1 MSFHIYYNDRKYTRL
16 KIFFS
21 PEFTGAFFYKILELI
36 EFPLS
41 EREDVLFRFAITE
54 LVTNAIRASK
64 EQGVEMNVRIEFSI
78 FNTVLRVVVKDHALG
93 FDKSILPFKID
104 EVITD
109 PQVFSE
115 KFIKYRQKHGDK
127 RFGMGLLSAKMV
139 MNELSIDFFDQN
151 GEGAEWKGRGS
162 VLGTVIRAAKKIDLR
177 EAAQRQDVERL
188 RKSERFSLFVKIKIN
203 DNKDAYL
210 VDLSLDGAKLLM
222 FFKNG
227 IKENDEI
234 TLTIKALDSNQTLP
248 TIRTSVKWISETHA
262 IIQIGVKYIID
273 NDFPLKDLM
282 NYIAQRNKNPFKLQE
297 MVYIEGS

>member
-1 MSFHIYYNDRKYTRL
+1 MSYHIYYNDRKYTRL
-16 KIFFS
+16 KILFS

-41 EREDVLFRFAITE
+41 EKEDVLFRFTITE

-64 EQGVEMNVRIEFSI
+64 ENNVEMNVRIEFSI
-78 FNTVLRVVVKDHALG
+78 FNTILRVVVQDYGLG
-93 FDKSILPFKID
+93 FDKSVLPFKID
-104 EVITD
+104 EAISN

-115 KFIKYRQKHGDK
+115 KFMKYREKHSNQ

-139 MNELSIDFFDQN
+139 MDELSIDFFDKN
-151 GEGAEWKGRGS
+151 DEGIEWQGKGS
-162 VLGTVIRAAKKIDLR
+162 VLGTIIRATKKIDL
-177 EAAQRQDVERL
+177 EEVTQRQDVDRL

-203 DNKDAYL
+203 DTKDAYL
-210 VDLSLDGAKLLM
+210 VDLSLDGAQLLI
-222 FFKNG
+222 FFNDG
-227 IKENDEI
+227 IKEDDEI
-234 TLTIKALDSNQTLP
+234 ILSIKGLDSNQTLP
-248 TIRTSVKWISETHA
+248 QIRASVKWISENHA

-282 NYIAQRNKNPFKLQE
+282 NYIAQRSKNPSKLQE